1 MHAITDTD
9 EGGGKGGGAQAQER
23 EGGRENTS
31 VVDYSEPVPMKEG
44 GREGGRERK
53 RQSLLAVYSGKT
65 E

>member
-9 EGGGKGGGAQAQER
+9 EGDGRGGGAQEQGR

-31 VVDYSEPVPMKEG
+31 VVDYSEPVRMKEG

-53 RQSLLAVYSGKT
+53 I
-65 E
+65 